1 MVVGILMVVFFAA
14 VFIFFQ
20 TIAML
25 ALHTTPQEEA
35 RKQLKK
41 VKEAKGFQEFVY
53 QKQIR
58 LKKMGA
64 DVFLSDGI
72 TVGHW

>member
-58 LKKMGA
+58 DRKS
-64 DVFLSDGI
+64 V
-72 TVGHW
+72 V